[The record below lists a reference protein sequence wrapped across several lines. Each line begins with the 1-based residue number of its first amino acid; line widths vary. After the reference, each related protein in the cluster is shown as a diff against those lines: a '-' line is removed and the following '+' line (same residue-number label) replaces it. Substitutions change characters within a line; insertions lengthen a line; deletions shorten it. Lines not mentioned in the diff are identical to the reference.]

1 MNFKWKIHRVTSACL
16 AVALPC
22 LALGGPP
29 SPNTDMAVGEVD
41 AVLTFCA
48 RTTPGSEREVE
59 ELRTVLTG
67 KLGSGVRH
75 STEYQRGFDLI
86 SDALAKTDKGTLGTV
101 CGELTAKEPK
111 ARHGHGGMRER
122 R

>member
-1 MNFKWKIHRVTSACL
+1 MNFRRKIHRVTSACL

-22 LALGGPP
+22 LALAGPP

-67 KLGSGVRH
+67 KLGPGVRH

-86 SDALAKTDKGTLGTV
+86 SDALAKTDKATLSAV
-101 CGELTAKEPK
+101 CSQLTPK
-111 ARHGHGGMRER
+111 KPPRHGHGGMGQR